1 MDDKDEN
8 IFLMLKNDLD
18 CKLLYLIQSII
29 KSKIEI
35 KNVIKQNNLKILIN
49 DVKWQ

>member
-1 MDDKDEN
+1 MKIYIDAEN
-8 IFLMLKNDLD
+8 DPD

-35 KNVIKQNNLKILIN
+35 KNVIKQNNLNFLIN
-49 DVKWQ
+49 DVK